1 MFEEIFVAI
10 RTFMEAGGDVLWL
23 IAAATFT
30 MWALVFERVWY
41 INTDHRRDVASALTY
56 WESRTERTSW
66 NAHRIRERLIS
77 EVNENLTANMSFIK
91 TLISLLPLLGLLGTV
106 TGMVQ
111 VFEAMTYSGGN
122 ARSMAAG
129 VSAATIPTMSGMVAT
144 LSGVLANTF
153 LSSKVESETEYMED
167 TLTMDH

>member
-1 MFEEIFVAI
+1 MDAISIAI
-10 RTFMEAGGDVLWL
+10 RTFFEAGGDVLFL
-23 IAAATFT
+23 IAAATFV
-30 MWALVFERVWY
+30 MWVLLFERLWY
-41 INTDHRRDVASALTY
+41 INTEHKQDVAKALTY
-56 WESRTERTSW
+56 WESRVERTSW
-66 NAHRIRERLIS
+66 EAHMIRLRLIS
-77 EVNENLTANMSFIK
+77 EVNVRLSANLGYIK

-153 LSSKVESETEYMED
+153 ITPKVASEADYMED
-167 TLTMDH
+167 TLTMPT

>member
-1 MFEEIFVAI
+1 MEAIFVAI
-10 RTFMEAGGDVLWL
+10 RTFLEAGGDVLYL
-23 IAAATFT
+23 IAGATFI
-30 MWALVFERVWY
+30 MWALIFERVLF
-41 INTDHRRDVASALTY
+41 INTEHKVDVGRALTY
-56 WESRTERTSW
+56 WESRTERNSW
-66 NAHRIRERLIS
+66 NSHMIRLRLIS
-77 EVNENLTANMSFIK
+77 EVNLKLTSNMHFIK

-106 TGMVQ
+106 TGMVS

-129 VSAATIPTMSGMVAT
+129 VSMATIPTMSGMVAT

-153 LSSKVESETEYMED
+153 IVSKVQVESDFMED

>member
-1 MFEEIFVAI
+1 MDNIIIAI
-10 RTFMEAGGDVLWL
+10 RTFFEAGGDVLWL
-23 IAAATFT
+23 IAGATFI
-30 MWALVFERVWY
+30 MWALIFERVLY
-41 INTDHRRDVASALTY
+41 INTEHKKDVGNALSY
-56 WESRTERTSW
+56 WENRAERNSW
-66 NAHRIRERLIS
+66 NAHMIRLRLIS
-77 EVNENLTANMSFIK
+77 EVNMRLTLNMSFIK

-111 VFEAMTYSGGN
+111 VFEAMTHSGGN

-153 LSSKVESETEYMED
+153 MTSKVQSESDYMED

>member
-1 MFEEIFVAI
+1 MDAIFVAI
-10 RTFMEAGGDVLWL
+10 RTFFEAGGDVLFL
-23 IAAATFT
+23 IAGATFI
-30 MWALVFERVWY
+30 MWALIFERY
-41 INTDHRRDVASALTY
+41 LFFATDHKEDVAQALNY
-56 WESRTERTSW
+56 WNGRTERNSW

-77 EVNENLTANMSFIK
+77 EVNNRLTLNLGFVK

-106 TGMVQ
+106 TGMVS

-129 VSAATIPTMSGMVAT
+129 VSMATIPTMSGMVAT

-153 LSSKVESETEYMED
+153 MVSKFASESQFMED

>member
-1 MFEEIFVAI
+1 MEAIFIAI
-10 RTFMEAGGDVLWL
+10 RTFFEAGGNVLFL
-23 IAAATFT
+23 IAAATFV
-30 MWALVFERVWY
+30 MWALIFERRWFIYYEHKV
-41 INTDHRRDVASALTY
+41 DVGNALSY
-56 WESRTERTSW
+56 WEGRPERSSW
-66 NAHRIRERLIS
+66 NAHRIRERIIS
-77 EVNENLTANMSFIK
+77 EVNGRLNTNMQFIK

-129 VSAATIPTMSGMVAT
+129 VSMATIPTMSGMVAT
-144 LSGVLANTF
+144 LSGVLANTYIT
-153 LSSKVESETEYMED
+153 SMVETESNFLED

>member
-1 MFEEIFVAI
+1 MEAIFIAI
-10 RTFMEAGGDVLWL
+10 RTFMEAGGNVLYL
-23 IAAATFT
+23 IAGATFI
-30 MWALVFERVWY
+30 MWAIIFERWWF
-41 INTDHRRDVASALTY
+41 INVEHRQDVALALTY
-56 WESRTERTSW
+56 WEGRQERNSW
-66 NAHRIRERLIS
+66 NAHMIRLRLIS
-77 EVNENLTANMSFIK
+77 EVNQRLKTNMGFIK

-106 TGMVQ
+106 TGMVS

-129 VSAATIPTMSGMVAT
+129 VSMATIPTMSGMVAT

-153 LSSKVESETEYMED
+153 LTSKVNTEERYMED

>member
-1 MFEEIFVAI
+1 MDAIIVAI
-10 RTFMEAGGDVLWL
+10 RTFLESGGDVLYL
-23 IAAATFT
+23 IAIATFC
-30 MWALVFERVWY
+30 MWALIFERVWF
-41 INTDHRRDVASALTY
+41 INTEHRQDVGTALSY
-56 WESRTERTSW
+56 WEGRTERNSW
-66 NAHRIRERLIS
+66 NSHMIRLRLIS
-77 EVNENLTANMSFIK
+77 EVNIRLRSNMNFIK
-91 TLISLLPLLGLLGTV
+91 TLISLLPLLGLMGTV

-153 LSSKVESETEYMED
+153 LASKVESEQSYMED

>member
-1 MFEEIFVAI
+1 MDAIFIAI
-10 RTFMEAGGDVLWL
+10 RTFFEAGGDVLFL
-23 IAAATFT
+23 IAGATFF
-30 MWALVFERVWY
+30 MWALIFERFLFY
-41 INTDHRRDVASALTY
+41 ATDHKADVAQALTY
-56 WESRTERTSW
+56 WEGRTERNSW

-77 EVNENLTANMSFIK
+77 EVNNRLTLNLGFVK

-106 TGMVQ
+106 TGMVS

-129 VSAATIPTMSGMVAT
+129 VSMATIPTMSGMVAT

-153 LSSKVESETEYMED
+153 MVSKFASESQFMED

>member
-1 MFEEIFVAI
+1 
-10 RTFMEAGGDVLWL
+10 
-23 IAAATFT
+23 
-30 MWALVFERVWY
+30 MWAVIFERWWF
-41 INTDHRRDVASALTY
+41 IETEHRQDVGTALSY
-56 WESRTERTSW
+56 WESRPERNSW
-66 NAHRIRERLIS
+66 YAHMIRLRLIS
-77 EVNENLTANMSFIK
+77 EVNLRLKANMGFIK

-106 TGMVQ
+106 TGMIQ

-129 VSAATIPTMSGMVAT
+129 VSMATIPTMSGMVAT

-153 LSSKVESETEYMED
+153 LVSKVASEESYMED